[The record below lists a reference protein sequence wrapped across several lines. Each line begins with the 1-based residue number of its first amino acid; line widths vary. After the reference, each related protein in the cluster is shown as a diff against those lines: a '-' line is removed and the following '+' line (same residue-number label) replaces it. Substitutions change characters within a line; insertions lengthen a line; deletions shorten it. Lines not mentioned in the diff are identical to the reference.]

1 MMAKLRRLD
10 ISDMGAWNDVAS
22 SSVVGV
28 DVDVDVA
35 VAVVVGVV
43 VDSAKHSG
51 DRSIIRSAK
60 HTASKKHNH
69 RLAQVR

>member
-22 SSVVGV
+22 SAVVGV
-28 DVDVDVA
+28 DVDVDV
-35 VAVVVGVV
+35 VVVVGVV
-43 VDSAKHSG
+43 VESAKHSG